1 MSGWWSNASIRVRL
15 TAWYMAVLSIMLV
28 AYATATYLAVR
39 HEFREQLERELHEQ
53 VEAVSSEPEAAL
65 EERLQQQLR
74 EILVVLAL
82 GLPLIVVLAGLG
94 GYVLARRALSPI
106 DDLAGEA
113 RRITAERLHERL
125 SVPNEKDEIGRLAA
139 VINDTFARLESSFDQ
154 LRRFTA
160 DASHELRTPLSV
172 IRGIG
177 ENVLRETRT
186 PPEYKDA
193 IGSMLEEVDRLTR
206 LVDTLLK
213 LSRGDA
219 GTIRLA
225 HDVLDLGDLTREVV
239 SSLGILAEERQQ
251 RFQVV
256 AAENVRV
263 SADRLVLRDAITNVV
278 DNAIKY
284 GPSRSTIDVRV
295 DGDAHQAT
303 VTVTDTGPGIPAEHR
318 ERIFDRFYR
327 VDEGRSRDM
336 GGTGLGLAIARWA
349 VEANGG
355 RISFEGAATGSVFRI
370 VLPRVVAT

>member
-1 MSGWWSNASIRVRL
+1 VSGWWSNASIRVRL
-15 TAWYMAVLSIMLV
+15 TAWYMAALSLMLV

-39 HEFREQLERELHEQ
+39 HEFREQLERELHEHI
-53 VEAVSSEPEAAL
+53 EAVSPEPEAAL
-65 EERLQQQLR
+65 EDRFQQQLR
-74 EILVVLAL
+74 EILVVLVL

-106 DDLAGEA
+106 DHLAGEA
-113 RRITAERLHERL
+113 RRITAERLHQRL
-125 SVPNEKDEIGRLAA
+125 SVPNEHDEIGRLAA

-177 ENVLRETRT
+177 EHALRETRT

-193 IGSMLEEVDRLTR
+193 MGSMLEEVDRLTR

-219 GTIRLA
+219 GTIRLTR
-225 HDVLDLGDLTREVV
+225 DVLDLGDLTREVV

-251 RFQVV
+251 RLQVV
-256 AAENVRV
+256 AAEDVRV

-284 GPSRSTIDVRV
+284 GPARSTIDVRV
-295 DGDAHQAT
+295 DADAEQAT
-303 VTVTDTGPGIPAEHR
+303 VTVRDAGPGIPAEHR

-327 VDEGRSRDM
+327 VDEGRSREM
-336 GGTGLGLAIARWA
+336 GGTGLGLAIAKWA

-355 RISFEGAATGSVFRI
+355 QISLDTATTGSVFRI
-370 VLPRVVAT
+370 TLPRAVTS